1 MHPQTVRYRMG
12 QLREIFGDRL
22 EDPRSILELT
32 LAVGLVPEDGIVR
45 TE

>member
-1 MHPQTVRYRMG
+1 MG

-32 LAVGLVPEDGIVR
+32 LAVGLIPQERVVQNE
-45 TE
+45 